1 MSFSFCLQH
10 EIVVM
15 QDFLGVYSGADR
27 FLSPHQGLR
36 VAEFDFGY
44 EVLFDWGVFVVFQT
58 HWAFFQLH
66 GLERRP
72 KMLNSNVARRCG
84 R

>member
-15 QDFLGVYSGADR
+15 QDFVGVYSGADR

-44 EVLFDWGVFVVFQT
+44 EVLF
-58 HWAFFQLH
+58 A
-66 GLERRP
+66 
-72 KMLNSNVARRCG
+72 
-84 R
+84 